1 MSSNII
7 GRPITHL
14 YIVIND
20 ESLPLDLNIVIEE
33 IDEPSGILSLSSV
46 DKFSSNYDKKYRITA
61 KAKTKHAKNTN
72 KMHNVAESTL
82 IMEWT
87 DGKWGNNTIDK
98 LHGYTK
104 LIDGKI
110 TYSKL
115 EWGSQALRVEGHK
128 SAGEDETEIYAY
140 PNYTNISLHADYIV
154 GLKGK
159 SHLQVSV
166 HPWF

>member
-1 MSSNII
+1 M
-7 GRPITHL
+7 
-14 YIVIND
+14 D
-20 ESLPLDLNIVIEE
+20 LDIVIEE

-46 DKFSSNYDKKYRITA
+46 DKFPSKYDKKYRITA
-61 KAKTKHAKNTN
+61 KAKTKHAENTN

-82 IMEWT
+82 LMEWT

-104 LIDGKI
+104 L
-110 TYSKL
+110 
-115 EWGSQALRVEGHK
+115 
-128 SAGEDETEIYAY
+128 DETEIYAY